1 MPYKLC
7 LFGIGD
13 MNFAKFFFMWLALP
27 IFVIEFLVFKINL
40 SQHTVFSEFRENIVL
55 YQIHVNMKQLRSN

>member
-1 MPYKLC
+1 
-7 LFGIGD
+7 